1 MSLLKH
7 IFGAAGILT
16 ASIGMGQAAESYT
29 ITVVGPITGP
39 AAGNGADMRAGALA
53 AADKINAQGG
63 INGQKLQIRFED
75 DACSEA
81 QAINVA
87 NRIVG
92 QGYKF
97 VVGHYCSIAT
107 LPASVIYD
115 ENGIVQITLSQAA
128 RITQQNFPRL
138 FRITP
143 NAEELASGYVAA
155 VSKDVNADPSS
166 KLALIGNSGEYAQSI
181 ARSLQKSLQDNGITL
196 NYTAHYPPEDTDY
209 SAIIT
214 RMKVAQTTHV
224 MIAGSEKE
232 MGMIVRQ
239 SAQQGFRPSFI
250 LSSTALSAGFAGIVS
265 CDGNGVR
272 AVAADNPA
280 YASGNKALK
289 ADLLRHGA
297 NGLDVA
303 MFSYTAVDAFVQA
316 FKAAGSADADAV
328 SKALHTQTFDLPT
341 GKTGFTTAGELT
353 RPKVITY
360 QYQSVNTPCTHVKPV
375 PLTP

>member
-1 MSLLKH
+1 MFSLKKL
-7 IFGAAGILT
+7 FRTACVLAASFSPAMAG
-16 ASIGMGQAAESYT
+16 EPYT
-29 ITVVGPITGP
+29 VTVVGPVTGP
-39 AAGNGADMRAGALA
+39 AAGNGADMRAGAMA
-53 AADKINAQGG
+53 AADRINKDGG
-63 INGQKLQIRFED
+63 VGGRRLHIRFED
-75 DACSEA
+75 DACSDA
-81 QAINVA
+81 QAVNVA

-92 QGYKF
+92 QGWKF
-97 VVGHYCSIAT
+97 VVGHYCSNAT

-143 NAEELASGYVAA
+143 DAEELARGYVAA
-155 VSKDVNADPSS
+155 VAKDVKADPSAR
-166 KLALIGNSGEYAQSI
+166 LALIGNSGEYAQSI
-181 ARSLQKSLQDNGITL
+181 AKSLQKSLQDKGINL

-209 SAIIT
+209 GAIIT
-214 RMKVAQTTHV
+214 RMKAARTTHV

-280 YASGNKALK
+280 YAPANEALR
-289 ADLLRHGA
+289 DELLRHGA

-303 MFSYTAVDAFVQA
+303 VFSYAAVDAFAQA
-316 FKAAGSADADAV
+316 FAAAGSDDPLAV
-328 SKALHTQTFDLPT
+328 SKALHARTFDLPT
-341 GKTGFTTAGELT
+341 GKTGFTPSGELT
-353 RPKVITY
+353 HPRVIVY
-360 QYQSVNTPCTHVKPV
+360 QYQGVNMPCTHVKPV
-375 PLTP
+375 PLAP

>member
-1 MSLLKH
+1 MSFIKY
-7 IFGAAGILT
+7 IFGAAGMLAFT
-16 ASIGMGQAAESYT
+16 SGMAQAAEPYT

-39 AAGNGADMRAGALA
+39 AAGNGADMRAGAIA
-53 AADKINAQGG
+53 AADRINAQGG
-63 INGQKLQIRFED
+63 IHGQKLNLRFED
-75 DACSEA
+75 DACSET

-87 NRIVG
+87 NRIIG
-92 QGYKF
+92 QGDKF
-97 VVGHYCSIAT
+97 VVGHYCSNAT

-115 ENGIVQITLSQAA
+115 ENGIVQITLSQATS
-128 RITQQNFPRL
+128 ITQQNFPRL

-143 NAEELASGYVAA
+143 SAEDLANGYITA
-155 VSKDVNADPSS
+155 VSNDIKAAAQA

-181 ARSLQKSLQDNGITL
+181 AKSLQKSLQDKGIEL
-196 NYTAHYPPEDTDY
+196 NYTGHYPPEDTDY
-209 SAIIT
+209 SAVIT
-214 RMKVAQTTHV
+214 RMRGARITHV

-239 SAQQGFRPSFI
+239 SAQHGFHPSFI

-265 CDGNGVR
+265 CGGNGVR

-280 YASGNKALK
+280 YAAGNEALK

-303 MFSYTAVDAFVQA
+303 MFSYTAVEAFAQA
-316 FKAAGSADADAV
+316 FKAAGNTDAAAV
-328 SKALHTQTFDLPT
+328 SNALHTRTFDLPT
-341 GKTGFTTAGELT
+341 GKTGFTASGELT
-353 RPKVITY
+353 HPRVITY